1 MRLRY
6 LHLPHC
12 GPLVDVA
19 IVFGQED
26 MLFGWSSEDPARR
39 KGAINFVVGVNGTG
53 KSSLLRAIYQTFR
66 ALKLREFPAQPIT
79 LAWDWHE
86 SGREVTAVFHFEEN
100 WEKAFFTLLRPV
112 AVTEN
117 QRQWRERIIALTP
130 PNKPKIDQR
139 PEEYTTG
146 AYIAEADL
154 LQKYLPRR
162 VAAYTSGAES
172 LWQALDLPDFNSLR
186 HEDGISNAADDRPPG
201 WSIEREWV
209 EERPVRIANLVT
221 RLTVERESQ
230 GTEVPTLSGFAG
242 LSPDAVSR
250 LAQELSPMAEIT
262 KKVIRNQIKRS
273 NEQADPCFR
282 IRAEDLR
289 LAAHALALWQAANE
303 LGGTPDVSSLREKFR
318 AQLDSNQPGD
328 GARRVLN
335 KLDWLC
341 PTHLSISYHDAED
354 RVSKLHREQLLCL
367 CALADEVV
375 EQPLGRFRIVISLGR
390 RDLGE
395 FVKTFADELDLGFP
409 SQRVEALA
417 SRVTGSA
424 TGAEAALRVFSE
436 STSLD
441 GMMTD
446 FFKELKSW
454 QESGLLEDITLTVK
468 RLRPTRNGNDSD
480 EPPEDVIVLFDQ
492 LSDGE
497 QMLLAR
503 TALLFLLRGQDNTL
517 LLLDEP
523 ETHFNDTWKREVID
537 LVDDNILKTT
547 FAQVVVATH
556 TSIALT
562 DVFSSEIVLLRRD
575 RRSGVFYE
583 AQEPIETFGA
593 SPEDILRDI
602 FESGEIIGQRAAQ
615 ILDLVLIVASN
626 PQEANQLWA
635 SGEFVGPPLTK
646 LWEAAQRVP
655 HSFSSPEAFGQFLR
669 SMWNFTRKSAHIA
682 AHPNL
687 IDTLRVIEAKVG
699 PGHYQFEFRRR
710 IQVQLQNIDASPH

>member
-6 LHLPHC
+6 LHLPRC

-19 IVFGQED
+19 IVFGQEG
-26 MLFGWSSEDPARR
+26 MLFGWSPDDPARR

-66 ALKLREFPAQPIT
+66 ALKTREHPAQPIT
-79 LAWDWHE
+79 LAWDWHDG
-86 SGREVTAVFHFEEN
+86 SREVTVVYHFEDN
-100 WEKAFFTLLRPV
+100 WEKEFF
-112 AVTEN
+112 AVLPLSSIPTTKN
-117 QRQWRERIIALTP
+117 QWRNRILALTP
-130 PNKPKIDQR
+130 PNTPKKGR
-139 PEEYTTG
+139 VAEEFAAGGRTAETG
-146 AYIAEADL
+146 L
-154 LQKYLPRR
+154 LQSYLPRR

-172 LWQALDLPDFNSLR
+172 LWQALDLQDFDTLR
-186 HEDGISNAADDRPPG
+186 QEDGTGDVADDRPPG
-201 WSIEREWV
+201 WSIEREWD
-209 EERPVRIANLVT
+209 EERPARIADIISRST
-221 RLTVERESQ
+221 EDIPPEKRTGQ
-230 GTEVPTLSGFAG
+230 GIENATSITAIVGVLQKLEPLK
-242 LSPDAVSR
+242 
-250 LAQELSPMAEIT
+250 EIS

-273 NEQADPCFR
+273 SEPADPCFR
-282 IRAEDLR
+282 VRAEDLR
-289 LAAHALALWQAANE
+289 LAAHALAMWQAANE
-303 LGGTPDVSSLREKFR
+303 LGSAPDAASLREKFQ
-318 AQLDSNQPGD
+318 AQLDSNQPGE

-335 KLDWLC
+335 KVDWLY
-341 PTHLSISYHDAED
+341 PTHLSISYHDAAD
-354 RVSKLHREQLLCL
+354 RVSKSQREQLLCL

-390 RDLGE
+390 RDLRE
-395 FVKTFADELDLGFP
+395 FAKSFADELDLGFP

-417 SRVTGSA
+417 NRVTGSA
-424 TGAEAALRVFSE
+424 TGAEAVLRVFSE
-436 STSLD
+436 STPLD
-441 GMMTD
+441 GTMAD

-468 RLRPTRNGNDSD
+468 RLRPKARDGNDSN
-480 EPPEDVIVLFDQ
+480 EPTEDVIVLYDQ

-575 RRSGVFYE
+575 RKTGAFYE
-583 AQEPIETFGA
+583 AIEPIETFGA
-593 SPEDILRDI
+593 TPEDILRDI

-615 ILDLVLIVASN
+615 ILDLVLIAAGN
-626 PQEANQLWA
+626 PNEANRLWS
-635 SGEFVGPPLTK
+635 SGDFSGPPLDR
-646 LWEAAQRVP
+646 LWQAAQRVP
-655 HSFSSPEAFGQFLR
+655 HSFESPKDFGCFLK
-669 SMWNFTRKSAHIA
+669 SIWNFTRRSISTTAN
-682 AHPNL
+682 PTL
-687 IDTLRVIEAKVG
+687 LDTLRVIERKLG

-710 IQVQLQNIDASPH
+710 IHAQQQHTNAPPH